1 MQCGKISTHLIYFQ
15 SKIMPDTEITLAVIS
30 EKIDNLTDKVCQN
43 QKEINDLKEQVNMGR
58 GAVKVIFVLGAVV
71 SAVYTGIRMLMS

>member
-1 MQCGKISTHLIYFQ
+1 MSE
-15 SKIMPDTEITLAVIS
+15 TEITLAVIS

-58 GAVKVIFVLGAVV
+58 GAVKVVFWLGAMIG
-71 SAVYTGIRMLMS
+71 AIYTGIRMFMS

>member
-1 MQCGKISTHLIYFQ
+1 MQCGKISTHSIYFQ

>member
-1 MQCGKISTHLIYFQ
+1 
-15 SKIMPDTEITLAVIS
+15 MPDTEITLAVIS

-58 GAVKVIFVLGAVV
+58 GALTGLRVVFWLGAVV
-71 SAVYTGIRMLMS
+71 TVVYNVTRFFK

>member
-1 MQCGKISTHLIYFQ
+1 MIG
-15 SKIMPDTEITLAVIS
+15 

-58 GAVKVIFVLGAVV
+58 GAVKVVFWLGAMLG
-71 SAVYTGIRMLMS
+71 AIYTGIRMFVS

>member
-1 MQCGKISTHLIYFQ
+1 
-15 SKIMPDTEITLAVIS
+15 MPDTEITLAVIS